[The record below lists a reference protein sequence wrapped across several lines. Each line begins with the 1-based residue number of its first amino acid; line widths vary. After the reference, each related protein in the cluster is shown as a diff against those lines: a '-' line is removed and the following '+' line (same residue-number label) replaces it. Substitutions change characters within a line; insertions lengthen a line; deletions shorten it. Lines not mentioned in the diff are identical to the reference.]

1 VAECTLQDCPIPE
14 ELLGSFREYEQGPD
28 QPQQLGQQFARDGY
42 VLLRSVLDRE
52 QVLAARREV
61 FGRLQAVDE
70 IDSPAEDGIAT
81 GRSQRDQIES
91 SRGDFWQSV
100 SEGTALR
107 RVTHG
112 SRLQEIVAAV
122 LAQDARPHDLMY
134 LRPTPVGRS
143 TSLHCD
149 YPFFAGYSPRIVTV
163 WLPLGDIA
171 VSDGPL
177 TVVEGSHRFE
187 DVIQPMLDRDYR
199 VDHSDATIQTAA
211 YDHKPTQ
218 DVVSMLRDR
227 QTRLLTTEF
236 QSGDVIVFSG
246 TLMHGS
252 LDNHSPVNRVRL
264 SVDVRYQPA
273 ADPADDERYFGSHP
287 RGSKGAGYAD
297 MRGAR
302 PLTEAW

>member
-1 VAECTLQDCPIPE
+1 VPEPTLQQCPIPE
-14 ELLGSFREYEQGPD
+14 DLLGRFHECQHGLD
-28 QPQQLGQQFARDGY
+28 QSQQLGQQFDEHGY
-42 VLLRSVLDRE
+42 VLLRGVLDRE
-52 QVLAARREV
+52 AVWAARREI
-61 FGRLQAVDE
+61 FGRLQDVDE
-70 IDSPAEDGIAT
+70 IAAPAEDGIAT
-81 GRSQRDQIES
+81 GRSQRDQLEI

-100 SEGTALR
+100 SEGPVLR
-107 RVTHG
+107 QVTHG

-122 LAQDARPHDLMY
+122 VGQDVRPHDLMY

-163 WLPLGDIA
+163 WLPLGDIP

-177 TVVEGSHRFE
+177 VVVEGSHRFE

-199 VDHSDATIQTAA
+199 ADHSDETIQTAA

-236 QSGDVIVFSG
+236 QSGDVIIFSG

-252 LDNHSPVNRVRL
+252 LDNHSPVERVRL

-273 ADPADDERYFGSHP
+273 TDPADDERYFGSHP